1 MIKEILQ
8 SEYDE
13 VYSFVNEECGN
24 EKDAFESEDAKKS
37 ILSYFEAHYEQY
49 SYFASFDEG
58 MNGVLAYDANDFR
71 IAFLYVK
78 KQDRRKDI
86 GSSLLDALKE
96 KALQMNIGRI
106 TVRAYDQL
114 VHFYVANGFESNGD
128 SAIVELEYLVGRN
141 MIGKKVTVIVD
152 RAYGSYHPTLQ
163 DMICPYNFGYIK
175 QDTNLEDSELQDAYV
190 VGVEE
195 PLDEFTGYVVG
206 IIYHG
211 NEATSRWIVAPAGYV
226 VNHEK
231 LIQLLGQEE
240 QFYDTR
246 FIWG

>member
-58 MNGVLAYDANDFR
+58 LNGVLAYDANDFR

-114 VHFYVANGFESNGD
+114 VHFYAAIGSILHD
-128 SAIVELEYLVGRN
+128 SQQILQ
-141 MIGKKVTVIVD
+141 VI
-152 RAYGSYHPTLQ
+152 RSSGLSLH
-163 DMICPYNFGYIK
+163 FH
-175 QDTNLEDSELQDAYV
+175 
-190 VGVEE
+190 
-195 PLDEFTGYVVG
+195 G
-206 IIYHG
+206 I
-211 NEATSRWIVAPAGYV
+211 
-226 VNHEK
+226 
-231 LIQLLGQEE
+231 
-240 QFYDTR
+240 
-246 FIWG
+246 